1 MFFSCVTVYI
11 WFAVG
16 RTAKPFH
23 AQNNSLD
30 SGHTLRL
37 LVQKRF
43 LTDDCYHY
51 RNKQLFHKTF
61 VYMRPEKRPH
71 HSYLSPCEPFGPD
84 FRICGGISVCE
95 SVCCTAFKTT
105 WGARQDLQQAVCRS
119 GCQVDNFG
127 LQDLMVPVG
136 FHL

>member
-61 VYMRPEKRPH
+61 VYMRPEKGHTTAISPH
-71 HSYLSPCEPFGPD
+71 VNHLVLISEYVVGYLCVNQYAAQLSKPPGEPDRTSSRLCVGQ
-84 FRICGGISVCE
+84 
-95 SVCCTAFKTT
+95 A
-105 WGARQDLQQAVCRS
+105 ARWITLDYKI
-119 GCQVDNFG
+119 
-127 LQDLMVPVG
+127 
-136 FHL
+136 